1 MILARRPVLQ
11 KELENQR
18 VILLAELL
26 AIAFMG
32 SVAVAA
38 VSTGVT
44 LLLFPELAALSHDVL
59 TRPYGKWA
67 QQPLRLI
74 ATPTLTA
81 TAGLFVTRHTHYG
94 AGSVLLIVLAIVVL
108 AAVGGL
114 AYLGL
119 NPPNPVPKPVE
130 KTLPNDKFQAH

>member
-1 MILARRPVLQ
+1 MLPRAIPILQ
-11 KELENQR
+11 KELRDQR
-18 VILLAELL
+18 AILLAELL

-44 LLLFPELAALSHDVL
+44 LLLFPELAALSHDVM
-59 TRPYGKWA
+59 TRPDGEWA

-81 TAGLFVTRHTHYG
+81 MAGLFVTRHAHYG
-94 AGSVLLIVLAIVVL
+94 AVPVLVIVLPCLAVIRLLRSSIAPAISAGVCQSCPMSAIARIL
-108 AAVGGL
+108 
-114 AYLGL
+114 
-119 NPPNPVPKPVE
+119 
-130 KTLPNDKFQAH
+130 